1 MVASAIATDTLLVE
15 NDAERLEKGEEA
27 DAIDEYERE
36 RDGRPTRAEEER
48 IAEIRRQRAE
58 ELAQQ
63 EAKKREARERAKRE
77 AAAPLP
83 AGWTRHTNTDTR
95 PNARPYYYHNAE
107 WRRTGA
113 PNRGPGAHT
122 IWVHPGLEP
131 PTPWVPPAPAPAAH
145 TLAANA
151 PFDAAAPLAA
161 ALATLPAA
169 APAPAVAAP
178 TVPTWPAPAPAPF
191 AMPTALNVAAPFAA
205 PAAAA
210 AALDASIAMLARP
223 DATPPRGA
231 SIDLTAESPAL
242 ECVPRKVARASTG
255 SRVTDRK
262 ALEERM
268 AADGWTKEEKQREG
282 SATVDK
288 YWIDPKGGS
297 KCRSLI
303 EVARRAYPDFLS
315 EAAADAPKRTA
326 KKSLEDL
333 IGERLI
339 APGPIVFSW
348 PMTGEVRVRAEGI
361 LNASGKIWYEGNEYV
376 PTGFARRAF
385 QACNVDPSATGTTF
399 INGYD
404 YLTMKGSGVR
414 IKDLR

>member
-1 MVASAIATDTLLVE
+1 
-15 NDAERLEKGEEA
+15 
-27 DAIDEYERE
+27 
-36 RDGRPTRAEEER
+36 
-48 IAEIRRQRAE
+48 
-58 ELAQQ
+58 
-63 EAKKREARERAKRE
+63 
-77 AAAPLP
+77 
-83 AGWTRHTNTDTR
+83 
-95 PNARPYYYHNAE
+95 
-107 WRRTGA
+107 
-113 PNRGPGAHT
+113 
-122 IWVHPGLEP
+122 
-131 PTPWVPPAPAPAAH
+131 
-145 TLAANA
+145 
-151 PFDAAAPLAA
+151 
-161 ALATLPAA
+161 
-169 APAPAVAAP
+169 
-178 TVPTWPAPAPAPF
+178 
-191 AMPTALNVAAPFAA
+191 
-205 PAAAA
+205 
-210 AALDASIAMLARP
+210 
-223 DATPPRGA
+223 
-231 SIDLTAESPAL
+231 
-242 ECVPRKVARASTG
+242 
-255 SRVTDRK
+255 
-262 ALEERM
+262 M

-297 KCRSLI
+297 KCRSII
-303 EVARRAYPDFLS
+303 EVARRAYPQFVQ
-315 EAAADAPKRTA
+315 EAADAPKRTA

>member
-1 MVASAIATDTLLVE
+1 
-15 NDAERLEKGEEA
+15 
-27 DAIDEYERE
+27 
-36 RDGRPTRAEEER
+36 
-48 IAEIRRQRAE
+48 
-58 ELAQQ
+58 
-63 EAKKREARERAKRE
+63 
-77 AAAPLP
+77 
-83 AGWTRHTNTDTR
+83 
-95 PNARPYYYHNAE
+95 
-107 WRRTGA
+107 
-113 PNRGPGAHT
+113 
-122 IWVHPGLEP
+122 
-131 PTPWVPPAPAPAAH
+131 
-145 TLAANA
+145 
-151 PFDAAAPLAA
+151 
-161 ALATLPAA
+161 
-169 APAPAVAAP
+169 
-178 TVPTWPAPAPAPF
+178 
-191 AMPTALNVAAPFAA
+191 
-205 PAAAA
+205 
-210 AALDASIAMLARP
+210 MLARP

-231 SIDLTAESPAL
+231 SIDLTAEESPAL

-282 SATVDK
+282 STHVDK
-288 YWIDPKGGS
+288 YYLPPNGGR
-297 KCRSLI
+297 KLNSLV
-303 EVARRAYPDFLS
+303 EVARTAYPEFVS
-315 EAAADAPKRTA
+315 ENSDAPKRKP

-404 YLTMKGSGVR
+404 YLTMKASGVR

>member
-1 MVASAIATDTLLVE
+1 M
-15 NDAERLEKGEEA
+15 
-27 DAIDEYERE
+27 
-36 RDGRPTRAEEER
+36 
-48 IAEIRRQRAE
+48 
-58 ELAQQ
+58 
-63 EAKKREARERAKRE
+63 
-77 AAAPLP
+77 
-83 AGWTRHTNTDTR
+83 
-95 PNARPYYYHNAE
+95 
-107 WRRTGA
+107 
-113 PNRGPGAHT
+113 
-122 IWVHPGLEP
+122 
-131 PTPWVPPAPAPAAH
+131 
-145 TLAANA
+145 
-151 PFDAAAPLAA
+151 
-161 ALATLPAA
+161 
-169 APAPAVAAP
+169 
-178 TVPTWPAPAPAPF
+178 PTWPAPAPAPF
-191 AMPTALNVAAPFAA
+191 AMPTVERGGAVRGAGGGSS
-205 PAAAA
+205 
-210 AALDASIAMLARP
+210 ALDASIAMLARP

-231 SIDLTAESPAL
+231 SIDLTAEESPAL